1 MKFPYAEVEFTTAGA
16 TFDPAQRDAAVAT
29 VNDAGATDVLLL
41 AHGWNN
47 DMAAARGLYQRLTD
61 QVASVAAQAGA
72 SDHRVAVIGLL
83 WPAKQWADEDLIAG
97 GGVGLGDDEATL
109 HAALADKIDDPLV
122 ADRLQALVPALD
134 ASATARQEF
143 LDLLR
148 SQLPAPPPGD
158 EDPPPSA
165 LLAGEAD
172 HVFDIANAPE
182 TDPTTP
188 ERAGG
193 AAELGA
199 AGFNLGGLLRVRA
212 ARNLLNTT
220 TYYTMK
226 ERAGNVGARGAADLL
241 QALADRAQPVRRH
254 LAGHSFGARVVAAA
268 AAQHATAHS
277 MMLLQGAFSHHGFA
291 ANYDGQGHDGLFRHA
306 LTGPQL
312 TGALL
317 VTHTAN
323 DRAVGLAYAIASRLA
338 GQQAAGIG
346 GPDDRYGGI
355 GRNGALHTPEAL
367 APGGQLLDV
376 GSDYQFAP
384 GRVYNLNSD
393 AFISD
398 HGAVTGPQVAYAL
411 VRGMVG

>member
-1 MKFPYAEVEFTTAGA
+1 MKFPYAEVEFTTTGA
-16 TFDPAQRDAAVAT
+16 PHDLAQRDAAVAA
-29 VNDAGATDVLLL
+29 VNEAGATDVVLL

-61 QVASVAAQAGA
+61 QVAAVTARADAG
-72 SDHRVAVIGLL
+72 DRRVAVIGLL

-97 GGVGLGDDEATL
+97 GGVGLGDDEAAL
-109 HAALADKIDDPLV
+109 HTALVDAIDDPVV

-134 ASATARQEF
+134 ASATARREF

-165 LLAGEAD
+165 LVAGDAE
-172 HVFDIANAPE
+172 HVFDVANAPE
-182 TDPTTP
+182 TNPNAP
-188 ERAGG
+188 ERPGG
-193 AAELGA
+193 AAELAGA
-199 AGFNLGGLLRVRA
+199 AGFSLGGFLRA

-226 ERAGNVGARGAADLL
+226 ERAGNVGANGAADLL
-241 QALADRAQPVRRH
+241 RTLADRAQPTRRH
-254 LAGHSFGARVVAAA
+254 LVGHSFGARVVAAA
-268 AAQHATAHS
+268 SAQQATAHS

-291 ANYDGQGHDGLFRHA
+291 ADYDGQGHDGLFRHT

-312 TGALL
+312 TGPLL

-355 GRNGALHTPEAL
+355 GRNGALRTPEAD
-367 APGGQLLDV
+367 PPDGQLLEV
-376 GSDYQFAP
+376 GGDYQFAP
-384 GRVYNLNSD
+384 GRVYNLNAD
-393 AFISD
+393 AFIAD

-411 VRGMVG
+411 VRGMVS